1 MIRLSVEY
9 VGFKTDG
16 DHRQYTLRARTAETS
31 RDFSVNIPNALFVAG
46 RAKFQD
52 GPELAYQKLQREMAA
67 HDNEPAHD
75 TFTVTEAEFEAF
87 KEAHR
92 PQARPRRGNA
102 AAAAAA
108 AGGVIPGEPHLG

>member
-9 VGFKTDG
+9 VGFKTVG
-16 DHRQYTLRARTAETS
+16 DHRQYTLRTRTAEAS
-31 RDFSVNIPNALFVAG
+31 RDYLVNIPNALFVAG

-67 HDNEPAHD
+67 HDNEPPASD
-75 TFTVTEAEFEAF
+75 TLTVTEAEFDAF

-108 AGGVIPGEPHLG
+108 GAVPDEPNLG

>member
-31 RDFSVNIPNALFVAG
+31 RDFTVNIPNALFVAG

-67 HDNEPAHD
+67 HDNAPAGD

-102 AAAAAA
+102 A
-108 AGGVIPGEPHLG
+108 VIPVPGAVPGEPHIG

>member
-9 VGFKTDG
+9 VGFKTVG
-16 DHRQYTLRARTAETS
+16 DHRQYTLRARTAESS

-67 HDNEPAHD
+67 HDNEPAHA
-75 TFTVTEAEFEAF
+75 TFTVTDAVFVAF
-87 KEAHR
+87 TYAHR
-92 PQARPRRGNA
+92 PPGRPRRGNA
-102 AAAAAA
+102 AVAAA
-108 AGGVIPGEPHLG
+108 AGVVPGEPHLG

>member
-1 MIRLSVEY
+1 MMIRLSVEY
-9 VGFKTDG
+9 VGFKTIG
-16 DHRQYTLRARTAETS
+16 DHRQYSLRARTAEAS

-67 HDNEPAHD
+67 HENEPAHD

-102 AAAAAA
+102 AAATP
-108 AGGVIPGEPHLG
+108 VDVLPDEPHIG

>member
-1 MIRLSVEY
+1 MTRLSVDTSGSDERRSTP
-9 VGFKTDG
+9 V
-16 DHRQYTLRARTAETS
+16 RAARTNAEAAATS
-31 RDFSVNIPNALFVAG
+31 GEHPERAVRSG
-46 RAKFQD
+46 AKFQD

-67 HDNEPAHD
+67 HDNQPAHD

-108 AGGVIPGEPHLG
+108 GGVVPGEPHLG

>member
-9 VGFKTDG
+9 VGFKTVG
-16 DHRQYTLRARTAETS
+16 DHRQYTLRARTAESS

-67 HDNEPAHD
+67 HDNEPAHT

-92 PQARPRRGNA
+92 PQARPRRSHPA
-102 AAAAAA
+102 AVVPA
-108 AGGVIPGEPHLG
+108 PGEPHLG

>member
-9 VGFKTDG
+9 VGFATVG
-16 DHRQYTLRARTAETS
+16 DHRQYTLRARTAEAS
-31 RDFSVNIPNALFVAG
+31 RDYLVNIPNALFVAG

-67 HDNEPAHD
+67 HDNEPAHH

-92 PQARPRRGNA
+92 PPARPRRGAPAVA
-102 AAAAAA
+102 AD
-108 AGGVIPGEPHLG
+108 AGVAPGEPNLG

>member
-67 HDNEPAHD
+67 HDNEPSAD

-92 PQARPRRGNA
+92 PQARPRRGHPA
-102 AAAAAA
+102 APAD
-108 AGGVIPGEPHLG
+108 GVSGEPNLVEEG

>member
-9 VGFKTDG
+9 VGFKTVG
-16 DHRQYTLRARTAETS
+16 DHRQYTLRARTAESS

-92 PQARPRRGNA
+92 PQARPRRGHPA
-102 AAAAAA
+102 AVAPA
-108 AGGVIPGEPHLG
+108 PDEPHLG